1 MCGIIERNAKAATI
15 EVKSASE
22 RRIIRA
28 LIAEETKHFRPPMT
42 EVQIS
47 SQAFQQELLRS
58 EKRRIFG
65 VMAFVAALTL
75 AITIRIVLYRSEMSP
90 WGFVA
95 LFLLV
100 AYEIFVL
107 REVNRALAAGKN
119 LPGEHWPLSIILE
132 TSFPAIGIAFL
143 ASPRLDV
150 AYRPLATPWVLAFF
164 PFLILSV
171 LRLSP
176 RMCRLGGY
184 VATVSY
190 LAAAYY
196 QGWRPN
202 FEDLANHSVTHT
214 AVGFYALIL
223 LVSGFIAGGVAGEI
237 RKHVF
242 AALREA
248 EVQRQLEQVQHD
260 LKVAR
265 TIQQSL
271 LPKARPNIAGF
282 QIAGWNQPAD
292 ETGGDFFDWKQF
304 PDGRVVVT
312 MADVTGHGIGSAL
325 LASVCRA
332 YARASFN
339 SREGLTTTMQNINQS
354 FGEDLTEGR
363 FATFVAAVCKAG
375 EDKVELLSA
384 GHGPLFVFTAK
395 TGDFQEFRA
404 QALPLGVERELTS
417 DAPMVLDLQPGDLI
431 LLITDGFFEWANAAD
446 EQFGFERL
454 GAAVRKFSSL
464 PPEEIIAELYQA
476 VLAFANGTKQK
487 DDLTAVIIKRTSA
500 QKTTP

>member
-1 MCGIIERNAKAATI
+1 
-15 EVKSASE
+15 
-22 RRIIRA
+22 
-28 LIAEETKHFRPPMT
+28 MT
-42 EVQIS
+42 EPEIS
-47 SQAFQQELLRS
+47 SLAFQEELLRS
-58 EKRRIFG
+58 EKRRIRG
-65 VMAFVAALTL
+65 VIAFVVALTL
-75 AITIRIVLYRSEMSP
+75 AVTIRILIYKSAMSP
-90 WGFVA
+90 WGFAA
-95 LFLLV
+95 LFLLL

-107 REVNRALAAGKN
+107 REVNHALATGKS
-119 LPGEHWPLSIILE
+119 LPDRHWPLSIVLE

-143 ASPRLDV
+143 ASPRLEV
-150 AYRPLATPWVLAFF
+150 AYRSLATPWVLAFF

-196 QGWRPN
+196 QGWRPS

-214 AVGFYALIL
+214 AVVFYALIL
-223 LVSGFIAGGVAGEI
+223 LVSGSIAGGVAGEI
-237 RKHVF
+237 RKHVLG
-242 AALREA
+242 ALREA

-260 LKVAR
+260 LSVAR
-265 TIQQSL
+265 TIQRSL
-271 LPKARPNIAGF
+271 LPKSRPNIAGF

-292 ETGGDFFDWKQF
+292 ETGGDFFDWRQF
-304 PDGRVVVT
+304 PSGRVVVT
-312 MADVTGHGIGSAL
+312 LADVTGHGIGSAL

-332 YARASFN
+332 YSRASFN
-339 SREGLTTTMQNINQS
+339 SHDSLTTTMRHINLS

-363 FATFVAAVCKAG
+363 FATFVAAECQAG

-395 TGDFQEFRA
+395 TGAFQEYRA
-404 QALPLGVERELTS
+404 QGLPLGVERDLIS
-417 DAPMVLDLQPGDLI
+417 DAPIVLHLQSGDLV

-454 GAAVRKFSSL
+454 GDAVRKFGAL
-464 PPEEIIAELYQA
+464 PPEEIIAELYHA

-487 DDLTAVIIKRTSA
+487 DDLTAVIIKRVA
-500 QKTTP
+500 A

>member
-1 MCGIIERNAKAATI
+1 
-15 EVKSASE
+15 
-22 RRIIRA
+22 
-28 LIAEETKHFRPPMT
+28 MT
-42 EVQIS
+42 EAQIS

-65 VMAFVAALTL
+65 VISFVIALTF
-75 AITIRIVLYRSEMSP
+75 AITIRIVVYGSAMSP
-90 WGFVA
+90 WGFAA

-107 REVNRALAAGKN
+107 REVNRAPATGKS
-119 LPGEHWPLSIILE
+119 LPERHWPLSIILE
-132 TSFPAIGIAFL
+132 TSFPAIGVAFL
-143 ASPRLDV
+143 ASPRLEIE
-150 AYRPLATPWVLAFF
+150 YRPLATPWVLAFF

-196 QGWRPN
+196 QGWRPS
-202 FEDLANHSVTHT
+202 FQDFANRSVTHT
-214 AVGFYALIL
+214 AVVFYALIL

-237 RKHVF
+237 RKHVQ

-248 EVQRQLEQVQHD
+248 EVRRELEQVQHD

-271 LPKARPNIAGF
+271 LPKAQPNIAGF

-292 ETGGDFFDWKQF
+292 ETGGDFFDWRQF

-312 MADVTGHGIGSAL
+312 LADVTGHGIGSAL

-339 SREGLTTTMQNINQS
+339 SRDSLTTTMQNINQS

-375 EDKVELLSA
+375 EDRVELLSA
-384 GHGPLFVFTAK
+384 GHGPLFVFIAK
-395 TGDFQEFRA
+395 TGGFQEFRA
-404 QALPLGVERELTS
+404 QALPLGVERQLTS
-417 DAPMVLDLQPGDLI
+417 DAPMVLELQPGDLI
-431 LLITDGFFEWANAAD
+431 LLITDGFFEWENGAA

-454 GAAVRKFSSL
+454 ADAVRKYCHM

-487 DDLTAVIIKRTSA
+487 DDLTAVVIKRVDA
-500 QKTTP
+500 RKGAM

>member
-1 MCGIIERNAKAATI
+1 
-15 EVKSASE
+15 
-22 RRIIRA
+22 
-28 LIAEETKHFRPPMT
+28 MT

-47 SQAFQQELLRS
+47 SQAFQEELLRS
-58 EKRRIFG
+58 EKRRIRG
-65 VMAFVAALTL
+65 VIAFVVALTV
-75 AITIRIVLYRSEMSP
+75 AITIRILIYRSAMSP

-95 LFLLV
+95 LLLLV
-100 AYEIFVL
+100 AYESFVL
-107 REVNRALAAGKN
+107 REVNRALATGKN
-119 LPGEHWPLSIILE
+119 LPERHWPLSIIVE
-132 TSFPAIGIAFL
+132 TAFPAIGIAFL
-143 ASPRLDV
+143 ASPRLEV
-150 AYRPLATPWVLAFF
+150 EYRALATPWVLAFF

-176 RMCRLGGY
+176 KMCRLGGY

-196 QGWRPN
+196 QGWRPS

-214 AVGFYALIL
+214 AVVFYALIL
-223 LVSGFIAGGVAGEI
+223 LVSGAIAGGVSGEI
-237 RKHVF
+237 RKHVL

-248 EVQRQLEQVQHD
+248 GVQRQLEQVQHD
-260 LKVAR
+260 LSVAR
-265 TIQQSL
+265 TIQRSL

-292 ETGGDFFDWKQF
+292 ETGGDFFDWRQF

-312 MADVTGHGIGSAL
+312 LADVTGHGIGSAL

-332 YARASFN
+332 YSRASFN
-339 SREGLTTTMQNINQS
+339 SRESLTAIMQHINQS

-395 TGDFQEFRA
+395 TGEFQEFRA
-404 QALPLGVERELTS
+404 QALPLGVEQVLTS
-417 DAPMVLDLQPGDLI
+417 DAPMVLHLQPGDLV
-431 LLITDGFFEWANAAD
+431 LLITDGFFEWANAAS

-454 GAAVRKFSSL
+454 GEAVRKFCHL
-464 PPEEIIAELYQA
+464 PPEEIIAELYHA
-476 VLAFANGTKQK
+476 VLAFADGTKQN
-487 DDLTAVIIKRTSA
+487 DDLTAVVIKRVGAEDSKA
-500 QKTTP
+500 AP

>member
-1 MCGIIERNAKAATI
+1 
-15 EVKSASE
+15 
-22 RRIIRA
+22 
-28 LIAEETKHFRPPMT
+28 MT
-42 EVQIS
+42 EAQIS

-58 EKRRIFG
+58 EKRRIRG
-65 VMAFVAALTL
+65 VIAFVVALTL
-75 AITIRIVLYRSEMSP
+75 AIAIRIAVYGSAMSP
-90 WGFVA
+90 WGFFA

-107 REVNRALAAGKN
+107 REVNRALATGKS
-119 LPGEHWPLSIILE
+119 LPDRHWPLSIILE

-143 ASPRLDV
+143 ASPRLEIP
-150 AYRPLATPWVLAFF
+150 YRPLATPWVLAFF

-176 RMCRLGGY
+176 RMCRLAGY
-184 VATVSY
+184 VATGSY

-196 QGWRPN
+196 QGWRPS
-202 FEDLANHSVTHT
+202 FQDLGNHSVTHT
-214 AVGFYALIL
+214 AVVFYALIL
-223 LVSGFIAGGVAGEI
+223 VVSGAIAGGVAGEI
-237 RKHVF
+237 RKHVQ

-248 EVQRQLEQVQHD
+248 EVRRELEQVQHD

-265 TIQQSL
+265 TIQQAL
-271 LPKARPNIAGF
+271 LPKARPTIAGF

-292 ETGGDFFDWKQF
+292 ETGGDFFDWRQL
-304 PDGRVVVT
+304 PDGKLVVT

-332 YARASFN
+332 YSRASFN
-339 SREGLTTTMQNINQS
+339 SRDSLTTTMQNINQS

-395 TGDFQEFRA
+395 TGSFQEFRA
-404 QALPLGVERELTS
+404 QALPLGVERQMTS
-417 DAPMVLDLQPGDLI
+417 DAPMVLTLQPGDLV
-431 LLITDGFFEWANAAD
+431 LLITDGFFEWENGAA

-454 GAAVRKFSSL
+454 ADAVRKYCHM

-487 DDLTAVIIKRTSA
+487 DDLTAVVIKRVDASKSPA
-500 QKTTP
+500 